1 MPKSWRQ
8 VDNSV
13 QRIWCLTDLD
23 LQPGQEN
30 SRGFIV
36 VTMTHNESKFLR
48 WTSSGR
54 REDGGLWAGELVID
68 DYTQTF
74 ESLLGSEATLATS
87 LTAIGILQVTPS
99 GVYVTDKVFRQ
110 FSPHSRIIHASVV
123 DSDIAL
129 VIYNETGYWSLLHM
143 QLEQVDGVFRFSIR
157 ESVVL
162 PREPSAVK
170 LSINKNNHLSR
181 LLNNDAPYESK
192 ICLLAFRFPRKVV
205 MYQLHNEI
213 DPTILGECAL
223 DPELSQDVPDDP
235 RASEV
240 NSIDLLCDSVTTIIY
255 LGLRHGMVMSIDIT
269 NGFETLS
276 LQNTK
281 FGHSPVEFISTTH
294 TKNESENTSLF
305 VMCEYLWEIRLKNG
319 ELELH
324 EVLFDDF
331 RIVLPPRCR
340 SNYSRGYYR
349 GVYRSG
355 RGS

>member
-1 MPKSWRQ
+1 MSDSWRQ
-8 VDNSV
+8 VDISV
-13 QRIWCLTDLD
+13 QRIWCLSDLD
-23 LQPGQEN
+23 LQPGAEN

-48 WTSSGR
+48 WTSSDR

-68 DYTQTF
+68 DLTQTF
-74 ESLLGSEATLATS
+74 TALVSSEATLATS

-129 VIYNETGYWSLLHM
+129 VIYNEAGYWSLWHM
-143 QLEQVDGVFRFSIR
+143 RLEQIDGIFQFSAG

-162 PREPSAVK
+162 PREPSAIK

-181 LLNNDAPYESK
+181 LLNNDSAYESK
-192 ICLLAFRFPRKVV
+192 MCLLAFRFPRKVLV
-205 MYQLHNEI
+205 FQLHNSI
-213 DPTILGECAL
+213 DPTVLGECAL

-240 NSIDLLCDSVTTIIY
+240 NSIDLLCDSVTTLIY

-269 NGFETLS
+269 NGFETSS

-281 FGHSPVEFISTTH
+281 FGHSPVEFISATH
-294 TKNESENTSLF
+294 AKNESENTSLF

-331 RIVLPPRCR
+331 RIVTSL
-340 SNYSRGYYR
+340 SS
-349 GVYRSG
+349 VQI
-355 RGS
+355 